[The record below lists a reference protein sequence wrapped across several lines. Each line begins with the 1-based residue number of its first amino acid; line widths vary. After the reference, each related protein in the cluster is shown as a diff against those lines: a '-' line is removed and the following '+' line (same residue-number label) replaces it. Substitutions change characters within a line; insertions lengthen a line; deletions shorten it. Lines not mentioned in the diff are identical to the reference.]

1 MANSQQPCDLA
12 PHIFSIYK
20 RKKSATP
27 SSTRQQLDTRH
38 QSLASKLLCQH
49 FVEYI
54 CPWHETARILLRMGT
69 PDALTWKF
77 KENGQYSALSTYHA
91 QFIGATCNNIKTI
104 IWNRGHPLNV
114 NSLVGFPFRPES
126 RPLTVKG
133 FVHSVITSSLTLE
146 RPPNGRLGGRRCRHP
161 APPSSLALPDRRRRG
176 PVAAAAAPMWPR
188 ARLLHPP
195 LSSPLHLSPDVPGGD
210 RRRQAAAGQIRWA
223 AARICHPAALRL
235 RPAGRGS
242 RSASLGGG
250 RPDPLP
256 WSRSMERRWRGRC
269 ARLWP
274 S

>member
-1 MANSQQPCDLA
+1 MGWRRNTLQQGRQAPLCSVYNAHNWRWGKGVIPEKCMANSQQPCDLA

-20 RKKSATP
+20 RKKSATS

-146 RPPNGRLGGRRCRHP
+146 RPPNGRLGGRRRRHP
-161 APPSSLALPDRRRRG
+161 APPSSPALSGRRRRR
-176 PVAAAAAPMWPR
+176 PVAAAASDGGCPKVAPCVSPSPP
-188 ARLLHPP
+188 ALSPPP
-195 LSSPLHLSPDVPGGD
+195 LP
-210 RRRQAAAGQIRWA
+210 RRV
-223 AARICHPAALRL
+223 
-235 RPAGRGS
+235 
-242 RSASLGGG
+242 
-250 RPDPLP
+250 
-256 WSRSMERRWRGRC
+256 RR
-269 ARLWP
+269 
-274 S
+274 